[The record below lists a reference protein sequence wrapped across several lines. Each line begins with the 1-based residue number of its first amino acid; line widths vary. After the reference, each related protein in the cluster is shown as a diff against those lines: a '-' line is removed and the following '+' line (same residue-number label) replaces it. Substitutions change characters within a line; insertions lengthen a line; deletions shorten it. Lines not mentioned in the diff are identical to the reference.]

1 VTPGAYPDPAA
12 YARHLVESVAAI
24 ADDYQRQAELNERF
38 CNGDQF
44 GASFYRNGRLEIE
57 RELWGS
63 EENEDLPR
71 ITVNLID
78 PLVQTWVSLLVSDR
92 LVSRAEP
99 ASDEPIDTYKAIV
112 TQAVIEYWSRRQDTK
127 NKTVDAVRIAAHHG
141 TAGLKVYYDPNED
154 EVKLSVVSI
163 FDYFRDPTPDYR
175 DARWIV
181 YREHVSL
188 QEARD
193 LYARAGRQDEPS
205 VTKYKTIEGEEREGV
220 ERLELWQTPCTEY
233 PEGVQATILGGEVLE
248 EMPYP
253 YVFQDE
259 SGAAVYMLPHIE
271 MHVRRVRGS
280 PYGRTPV
287 TAAVPLQRRI
297 NETHASIA
305 KWLERIRNVHL
316 VVPDDLADTFDPSTD
331 QIIRYRAAA
340 NQNIPP
346 TIVYTKPPPVPSDL
360 YESLDRYQ
368 RLMSDVLGINE
379 AVVGDGKVRSGVALE
394 NSRKLDASKNADA
407 RRAYESLI
415 LGRDKLAMAL
425 IGRYYSEQRKAKI
438 TGMPFGDMVLFS
450 GDDIA
455 GVDVKLEQGSEL
467 DHDERAK
474 EEQALVRRQYGLV
487 SDLDW
492 RGIVDRPGVG
502 MAKQQAEELVDL
514 YLSMPLPDPQMLPL
528 EEVDP
533 LVLSAVV
540 EKRKAI
546 ALAQGQ
552 RQTWA
557 DLELLSRLIRSLM
570 RETAPQEM
578 APQPEPPPVSKLEQS
593 QQPEPIP
600 DPNVV

>member
-1 VTPGAYPDPAA
+1 MTPGVYVDPVT
-12 YARHLVESVAAI
+12 YARQLVESVAAI

-71 ITVNLID
+71 VTVNLID

-99 ASDEPIDTYKAIV
+99 ASEEPIDVYKAQV
-112 TQAVIEYWSRRQDTK
+112 TQAVIEFWSRRQDTK

-141 TAGLKVYYDPNED
+141 TAGLKIYYDPIED

-181 YREHVSL
+181 YREHISL
-188 QEARD
+188 QQARD
-193 LYARAGRQDEPS
+193 LYMMAGREDEPA
-205 VTKYKTIEGEEREGV
+205 VVKYKTIEGEEREGV
-220 ERLELWQTPCTEY
+220 ERLELWQTPCAEY
-233 PEGVQATILGGEVLE
+233 PEGIQATILGGEVLE

-259 SGAAVYMLPHIE
+259 SGAAVYMLPHVE

-340 NQNIPP
+340 NQNVPP
-346 TIVYTKPPPVPSDL
+346 TILYTKPPPVPSDL

-407 RRAYESLI
+407 RRSYENLI
-415 LGRDKLAMAL
+415 LSRDKLAMAL
-425 IGRYYSEQRKAKI
+425 IGRYYSQSRKARI
-438 TGMPFGDMVLFS
+438 TGMPFGDMVMFV

-455 GVDVKLEQGSEL
+455 GVDVKLEQGSEM
-467 DHDERAK
+467 DHDERSK
-474 EEQALVRRQYGLV
+474 EQLALTRRQYGLV

-492 RGIVDRPGVG
+492 RAIVDRPGIG
-502 MAKQQAEELVDL
+502 MAKQVAEELIDA
-514 YLSMPLPDPQMLPL
+514 YLSMPIPDPQMVPL
-528 EEVDP
+528 EQADP
-533 LVLSAVV
+533 LVLAASI

-546 ALAQGQ
+546 AMANGQ

-557 DLELLSRLIRSLM
+557 DLEILSRFVRSLM
-570 RETAPQEM
+570 AESPPMQQQEQKM
-578 APQPEPPPVSKLEQS
+578 PATPDLQEV
-593 QQPEPIP
+593 QQPEAIP

>member
-1 VTPGAYPDPAA
+1 MTPGAYPDPVA
-12 YARHLVESVAAI
+12 YATHLIESVATI

-99 ASDEPIDTYKAIV
+99 ATDEPIDTYKAMV

-141 TAGLKVYYDPNED
+141 TAGLKIFYDPNDD

-181 YREHVSL
+181 YREHVSV

-193 LYARAGRQDEPS
+193 LYQRYGRQDEPAT
-205 VTKYKTIEGEEREGV
+205 VKYKTIEGEEREGV

-233 PEGVQATILGGEVLE
+233 PEGLQATILGGEVLE
-248 EMPYP
+248 EMAYP
-253 YVFQDE
+253 YVFQDD
-259 SGAAVYMLPHIE
+259 SGASVYVLPHVE

-287 TAAVPLQRRI
+287 TAAIPLQRRI

-340 NQNIPP
+340 NQNIAP

-407 RRAYESLI
+407 RRAYENLI
-415 LGRDKLAMAL
+415 LSRDKLAMAL
-425 IGRYYSEQRKAKI
+425 IGRYYTEQRKAKI
-438 TGMPFGDMVLFS
+438 TGLPFGDMVLFS

-467 DHDERAK
+467 DHDERSK
-474 EEQALVRRQYGLV
+474 EQVALTRRQYGLV

-492 RGIVDRPGVG
+492 RSIVDRPGIG
-502 MAKQQAEELVDL
+502 MAKQVAEELVDA

-528 EEVDP
+528 ESADP
-533 LVLSAVV
+533 MVLAAVI

-546 ALAQGQ
+546 AMAQGQ
-552 RQTWA
+552 QQTWV
-557 DLELLSRLIRSLM
+557 DLERLYRFVRSLM
-570 RETAPQEM
+570 SDVEP
-578 APQPEPPPVSKLEQS
+578 APQPEQQPPAVGNLEEA

>member
-1 VTPGAYPDPAA
+1 MDAVSH
-12 YARHLVESVAAI
+12 ARKLIESVATI

-92 LVSRAEP
+92 LVAKAEP
-99 ASDEPIDTYKAIV
+99 ATEEPIDTYKALV
-112 TQAVIEYWSRRQDTK
+112 AQAVIEYWSRRQDTV

-141 TAGLKVYYDPNED
+141 TAGLKVIFDPRD
-154 EVKLSVVSI
+154 QEVKVSVVSI

-181 YREHVSL
+181 YREYISME
-188 QEARD
+188 EASE
-193 LYARAGRQDEPS
+193 LYLMAGRQDEPS
-205 VTKYKTIEGEEREGV
+205 ATKYKTIEGEDREGV
-220 ERLELWQTPCTEY
+220 ERIEVWQTPCREY
-233 PEGVQATILGGEVLE
+233 PTGLQATIVSGEVLE
-248 EMPYP
+248 QMEYP
-253 YVFQDE
+253 YVFQDD
-259 SGAAVYMLPHIE
+259 SGASVYILPHIE
-271 MHVRRVRGS
+271 MHCRRVRGS

-287 TAAVPLQRRI
+287 TAAVPIQRRI

-340 NQNIPP
+340 TQNVPP
-346 TIVYTKPPPVPSDL
+346 TITYTKPPPVPQDL

-379 AVVGDGKVRSGVALE
+379 AVVGDGKVRSGIALE

-407 RRAYESLI
+407 RRSYENMI
-415 LGRDKLAMAL
+415 LSRDKLALAL
-425 IGRYYSEQRKAKI
+425 IGRYYTDERKAKI
-438 TGMPFGDMVLFS
+438 TGMPFGDMVLFT

-467 DHDERAK
+467 DHNRASK
-474 EEQALVRRQYGLV
+474 EEMAISRRQYGLV
-487 SDLDW
+487 DDVDW
-492 RGIVDRPGVG
+492 RAITDRAGTGI
-502 MAKQQAEELVDL
+502 AKQAAERLVDE
-514 YLSMPLPDPQMLPL
+514 YLAMPIPQPEMVRL
-528 EEVDP
+528 EESDP
-533 LVLSAVV
+533 TILLAVIK
-540 EKRKAI
+540 KRQAI
-546 ALAQGQ
+546 ALASGQ
-552 RQTWA
+552 RQLWI
-557 DLELLSRLIRSLM
+557 DLEMLARFIRSM
-570 RETAPQEM
+570 TAAAPQEM
-578 APQPEPPPVSKLEQS
+578 EQPSAPAPPTIQEVMQTEA
-593 QQPEPIP
+593 IP
-600 DPNVV
+600 DPNAV

>member
-1 VTPGAYPDPAA
+1 MTPGAYPDPVA
-12 YARHLVESVAAI
+12 YATHLIESVATI

-99 ASDEPIDTYKAIV
+99 ATDEPVDTYKAMV

-141 TAGLKVYYDPNED
+141 TAGLKIFYDPNDD

-181 YREHVSL
+181 YREHVSV

-193 LYARAGRQDEPS
+193 LYQRYGRQDEPAT
-205 VTKYKTIEGEEREGV
+205 VKYKTIEGEEREGV

-233 PEGVQATILGGEVLE
+233 PEGLQATILGGEVLE
-248 EMPYP
+248 EMAYP
-253 YVFQDE
+253 YVFQDD
-259 SGAAVYMLPHIE
+259 SGASVYVLPHVE

-287 TAAVPLQRRI
+287 TAAIPLQRRI

-340 NQNIPP
+340 NQNIAP

-407 RRAYESLI
+407 RRAYE
-415 LGRDKLAMAL
+415 
-425 IGRYYSEQRKAKI
+425 
-438 TGMPFGDMVLFS
+438 MVLFS

-467 DHDERAK
+467 DHDERSK
-474 EEQALVRRQYGLV
+474 EQVALTRRQYGLV

-492 RGIVDRPGVG
+492 RSIVDRPGIG
-502 MAKQQAEELVDL
+502 MAKQVAEELIDA

-528 EEVDP
+528 ESADP
-533 LVLSAVV
+533 MVLAAVI

-546 ALAQGQ
+546 AMAQGQ
-552 RQTWA
+552 QQTWV
-557 DLELLSRLIRSLM
+557 DLERLYRFVRSLM
-570 RETAPQEM
+570 SDVEP
-578 APQPEPPPVSKLEQS
+578 APQPEQQPPAVGNLEEA

>member
-1 VTPGAYPDPAA
+1 MDPVSH
-12 YARHLVESVAAI
+12 ARKLIESVAAI

-99 ASDEPIDTYKAIV
+99 ATEEPIDTYKATV
-112 TQAVIEYWSRRQDTK
+112 AQAVIEYWSRRQDTI

-141 TAGLKVYYDPNED
+141 TSGLKVIYDPKDD
-154 EVKLSVVSI
+154 EVKVSVVSI

-175 DARWIV
+175 DSRWIV
-181 YREHVSL
+181 YREYVSME
-188 QEARD
+188 EAEEM
-193 LYARAGRQDEPS
+193 YMMAGLNMEPS
-205 VTKYKTIEGEEREGV
+205 KTKYKTIEGEDREGV
-220 ERLELWQTPCTEY
+220 ERIEVWQTPCREY
-233 PEGVQATILGGEVLE
+233 PEGIQATIIGGEVVE
-248 EMPYP
+248 QMAYP
-253 YVFQDE
+253 YVFQDD
-259 SGAAVYMLPHIE
+259 SGKDVYILPHIE

-287 TAAVPLQRRI
+287 TAAIPIQRRI

-340 NQNIPP
+340 TQNVPP
-346 TIVYTKPPPVPSDL
+346 TITYTKPPPVPQDL

-368 RLMSDVLGINE
+368 RLLSDVLGINE

-407 RRAYESLI
+407 RRSYENMI
-415 LGRDKLAMAL
+415 LSRDKLALAL
-425 IGRYYSEQRKAKI
+425 IGRYYAAERKAKI
-438 TGMPFGDMVLFS
+438 TGMPFGDMVLFT

-467 DHDERAK
+467 EHDRFSK
-474 EEQALVRRQYGLV
+474 EELAVSRRQYGLV
-487 SDLDW
+487 DDVDW
-492 RGIVDRPGVG
+492 RSIVDRPGVG
-502 MAKQQAEELVDL
+502 MAKQVAEQLIDM
-514 YLSMPLPDPQMLPL
+514 YLSMPIPQPDMLPL
-528 EEVDP
+528 EQADP
-533 LVLSAVV
+533 QVLLAVIK
-540 EKRKAI
+540 KRQAM
-546 ALAQGQ
+546 ALAMGQ
-552 RQTWA
+552 RQLWV
-557 DLELLSRLIRSLM
+557 DLEQLSRFVHSMMADQEPAMEQPKGTLPQ
-570 RETAPQEM
+570 PQE
-578 APQPEPPPVSKLEQS
+578 VI
-593 QQPEPIP
+593 QPEPIP
-600 DPNVV
+600 DVNVV

>member
-1 VTPGAYPDPAA
+1 MTPGAYPDPVA
-12 YARHLVESVAAI
+12 YATHLIESVATI

-99 ASDEPIDTYKAIV
+99 ATDEPVDTYKAMV

-141 TAGLKVYYDPNED
+141 TAGLKIFYDPNDD

-181 YREHVSL
+181 YREHVSV

-193 LYARAGRQDEPS
+193 LYQRYGRQDEPAT
-205 VTKYKTIEGEEREGV
+205 VKYKTIEGEEREGV

-233 PEGVQATILGGEVLE
+233 PEGLQATILGGEVLE
-248 EMPYP
+248 EMAYP
-253 YVFQDE
+253 YVFQDD
-259 SGAAVYMLPHIE
+259 SGASVYVLPHVE

-287 TAAVPLQRRI
+287 TAAIPLQRRI

-340 NQNIPP
+340 NQNIAP

-407 RRAYESLI
+407 RRAYENLI
-415 LGRDKLAMAL
+415 LSRDKLAMAL
-425 IGRYYSEQRKAKI
+425 IGRYYTEQRKAKI
-438 TGMPFGDMVLFS
+438 TGLPFGDMVLFS

-467 DHDERAK
+467 DHDERSK
-474 EEQALVRRQYGLV
+474 EQVALTRRQYGLV

-492 RGIVDRPGVG
+492 RSIVDRPGIG
-502 MAKQQAEELVDL
+502 MAKQVAEELVDA

-528 EEVDP
+528 ESADP
-533 LVLSAVV
+533 MVLAAVV

-546 ALAQGQ
+546 AMAQGQ
-552 RQTWA
+552 QQTWV
-557 DLELLSRLIRSLM
+557 DLERLYRFVRSLM
-570 RETAPQEM
+570 SDVEP
-578 APQPEPPPVSKLEQS
+578 APQPEQQPPAVGNLEEA